1 MGRWTTYSSLEI
13 GSARAPGGSTDMS
26 RRRSKLYSRRSST
39 SAILVRAL
47 RDYPVMSR
55 ELPGEAPALASG
67 RRARRST
74 VDEGVSYYRRHPQ
87 AAPLVVGA
95 RTWELLRWKEEI
107 EPVPASYRTPLAAER
122 RRRSGASPDC
132 PQKLGLSDLEPR
144 KVSCLP
150 KKNIYFLWAAKRKS
164 ALGKALDWA
173 FELGWCGTKTV
184 GKRAQKSTKF
194 TIEV

>member
-1 MGRWTTYSSLEI
+1 M
-13 GSARAPGGSTDMS
+13 
-26 RRRSKLYSRRSST
+26 
-39 SAILVRAL
+39 
-47 RDYPVMSR
+47 
-55 ELPGEAPALASG
+55 PGELLGKAPALASG

-144 KVSCLP
+144 KVSCFAEEKYIFPVGRKTEIGFRRLRDD
-150 KKNIYFLWAAKRKS
+150 KIIGFLCAAARGCWRRRPVRHS
-164 ALGKALDWA
+164 GRRREPL
-173 FELGWCGTKTV
+173 
-184 GKRAQKSTKF
+184 RR
-194 TIEV
+194 

>member
-1 MGRWTTYSSLEI
+1 M
-13 GSARAPGGSTDMS
+13 PG
-26 RRRSKLYSRRSST
+26 
-39 SAILVRAL
+39 
-47 RDYPVMSR
+47 
-55 ELPGEAPALASG
+55 ELPGEVSALTSG

-107 EPVPASYRTPLAAER
+107 EPVSASYRTPLAAER

-144 KVSCLP
+144 KVSCFAEEKYIFPAGRKTEIGFSTFGNYLV
-150 KKNIYFLWAAKRKS
+150 NIAPNRPLLAWLWLLVLTS
-164 ALGKALDWA
+164 LSWHTTDD
-173 FELGWCGTKTV
+173 V
-184 GKRAQKSTKF
+184 RA
-194 TIEV
+194 

>member
-1 MGRWTTYSSLEI
+1 MAFAPGPGYDVVRSYCKAPVGRWTTYSSLEI

-144 KVSCLP
+144 KVSCFAEEKYIFPVGRKTESALLL
-150 KKNIYFLWAAKRKS
+150 KYLLRKS
-164 ALGKALDWA
+164 QD
-173 FELGWCGTKTV
+173 
-184 GKRAQKSTKF
+184 
-194 TIEV
+194 

>member
-1 MGRWTTYSSLEI
+1 M
-13 GSARAPGGSTDMS
+13 
-26 RRRSKLYSRRSST
+26 
-39 SAILVRAL
+39 
-47 RDYPVMSR
+47 
-55 ELPGEAPALASG
+55 PGELLGKAPALASG

-144 KVSCLP
+144 RVSCFAEEKYIFP
-150 KKNIYFLWAAKRKS
+150 AGRKTEIGFIVE
-164 ALGKALDWA
+164 ADY
-173 FELGWCGTKTV
+173 
-184 GKRAQKSTKF
+184 
-194 TIEV
+194 